1 MSKESI
7 KEFDTVKFFRAVKE
21 KISKETQ
28 GKAFEEF
35 NIYLGKRIL
44 KSSES

>member
-7 KEFDTVKFFRAVKE
+7 KEFDTVNFFRAVKE

-28 GKAFEEF
+28 GMSFKEF
-35 NIYLGKRIL
+35 KIYSGKRNL
-44 KSSES
+44 KSSKS